1 MPVPILHCRSC
12 GYKISNNDM
21 LEFLLL
27 GLCWDLGWFYVF
39 LNGRVHTFIYSL
51 PDTIVK

>member
-1 MPVPILHCRSC
+1 
-12 GYKISNNDM
+12 M

-39 LNGRVHTFIYSL
+39 LSGRVHTFIYSL
-51 PDTIVK
+51 PDTIVKGDGIFKLD